1 MGFLKVMSFSKGAA
15 MPLYN
20 LFIFWAGQGCPDA
33 SRLET
38 AIQQIQAIQKTF
50 GTKIS

>member
-1 MGFLKVMSFSKGAA
+1 
-15 MPLYN
+15 MPPYN

-38 AIQQIQAIQKTF
+38 AIQQIQAIQKTM